1 MTFKKMNT
9 FLATLIIV
17 SLLGLTTSAPTYAQG
32 TSVQMAVQ
40 SLRGAD
46 AEIAAFYKANKFKP
60 IFAGSNNNGRR
71 KALLAALRSAS
82 DHGLPEAR
90 YQTKELA
97 EQLRSARRIS
107 GMGKAEI
114 SAARIFIRY
123 ANDLHTGVLAP
134 SKVDSGIAMA
144 KRRVSA
150 VTLLK
155 GASKGNLKNYLAGLA
170 PQHSDYK
177 LLLKEKQRLS
187 KVRGSDVPNV
197 PVKTIKPGQSNNNVV
212 AMRRKLQA
220 LGYGNLGNSKTYD
233 AKLVVVVKEFQ
244 SDRKL
249 GADGIAGP
257 ATIRSMNLGPKAQLA
272 RVIVNMER
280 QRWLNFVREKRH
292 IFVNLPDFSVV
303 IMDNGKQSFYSRTVI
318 GKQVKDRRSPE
329 FIDTMTH
336 MVINPTWHVPASI
349 AGKEYLPIIRKDPG
363 FLKRKNMV
371 MLTSSGKSVNPANI
385 DLAAFTETN
394 FPYFIKQRPD
404 VANALGQVKF
414 MFPNKHNIYL
424 HDTPSKS
431 LFNRE
436 VRAFS
441 HGCVRVHKP
450 FDFAYELLSRQ
461 SSNPKGLFHGF
472 LNTGQEKY
480 VNLKA
485 PVQVIIGYQTV
496 IFDAKGK
503 ASYRGDI
510 YGRDAKIAAALKKA
524 GVAI

>member
-1 MTFKKMNT
+1 M
-9 FLATLIIV
+9 
-17 SLLGLTTSAPTYAQG
+17 
-32 TSVQMAVQ
+32 
-40 SLRGAD
+40 
-46 AEIAAFYKANKFKP
+46 
-60 IFAGSNNNGRR
+60 
-71 KALLAALRSAS
+71 
-82 DHGLPEAR
+82 
-90 YQTKELA
+90 
-97 EQLRSARRIS
+97 
-107 GMGKAEI
+107 
-114 SAARIFIRY
+114 
-123 ANDLHTGVLAP
+123 
-134 SKVDSGIAMA
+134 
-144 KRRVSA
+144 
-150 VTLLK
+150 
-155 GASKGNLKNYLAGLA
+155 
-170 PQHSDYK
+170 
-177 LLLKEKQRLS
+177 S

-503 ASYRGDI
+503 ASDRGDI